1 MRSVKKALLAA
12 ALLAMAVSVNVL
24 PALAEKRG
32 NAPAMGEKVP
42 VDDLVIKFLALPEF
56 EPTRYTKQNGGKFAP
71 EEIEKGLLIG
81 VDMKYGP
88 GNPDGMMSPLKH
100 SLADITADLEFDKET
115 GDIVI
120 KYNDLVLEMQEGSG
134 DAVLT
139 KNGEEESLTIP
150 EGLEPYFLEIDGETD
165 VDGTPYTV
173 CYLPVKF
180 TAEAL
185 GANVTWDENM
195 HRLVM
200 AFAFYYSDAAVQPII
215 NSKSPYTTKK
225 MESNSVSWNA
235 VKEIASGS
243 NAAKKKDL
251 ITAALNVVNPAYQ
264 NEDGGW
270 GKTNTDYDLL
280 EESFPRLYG
289 HAYSTFDN
297 GATHGQIKF
306 LSRILRAA
314 KEDPSA
320 FKGYEEELETI
331 EAGFWKSMDYML
343 ESQNETGGW
352 PQYYPYGV
360 GYFKLNTFN
369 DNAMTSVMQMVYALT
384 HEEGLL
390 DSSLCEDFAWVR
402 EALTDDKAD
411 SHNITI
417 EKLNNMWEK
426 ALDCTLKLQV
436 EVDGELTAWAQQ
448 YDPETGEPTI
458 GRAFELPSICTS
470 ESQAIMN
477 VLTNI
482 VEPSDEVQQAI
493 RSFANWTTEIGVEGF
508 ESKNISDR
516 TRELG
521 KDRRYVYTGTTK
533 KTYGRFYGLDKDGS
547 SYDSIEGVNGFYPI
561 YSGRDSIAKLD
572 HNVGGH
578 ERRSGYSFVQSDVE
592 KKAVDQLQKWE
603 KALEAYDKK
612 QEQQENKQKE
622 ATIATG
628 SNAEKSETLPVAT
641 GSNADGGE
649 ES

>member
-115 GDIVI
+115 GEIVI
-120 KYNDLVLEMQEGSG
+120 KYNDLTLEMQEGSC

-150 EGLEPYFLEIDGETD
+150 EDLEPYFLEIEGETD
-165 VDGTPYTV
+165 ADGTPYTV

-185 GANVTWDENM
+185 GANVTWDEDM

-225 MESNSVSWNA
+225 MEENDVSWADVKA
-235 VKEIASGS
+235 VASSS
-243 NAAKKKDL
+243 NAAKKKEL

-270 GKTNTDYDLL
+270 GKTNTEYDLL

-314 KEDPSA
+314 KEDPNA
-320 FKGYEEELETI
+320 FKGYEKELETI

-352 PQYYPYGV
+352 PQYYPYGI

-402 EALTDDKAD
+402 EALTDDEAD

-426 ALDCTLKLQV
+426 ALDCTLKLQI

-482 VEPSDEVQQAI
+482 VEPSDEVKTAI
-493 RSFANWTTEIGVEGF
+493 QSYVNWTTEIGVEGF

-521 KDRRYVYTGTTK
+521 KDRRYVYTGTSK

-547 SYDSIEGVNGFYPI
+547 SYDSIEGVNGYYPI

-578 ERRSGYSFVQSDVE
+578 ERRSGYSFIQSDIE
-592 KKAVDQLQKWE
+592 KKAKDQLQKWE
-603 KALEAYDKK
+603 KALEAYGKK
-612 QEQQENKQKE
+612 QENLENKQKE
-622 ATIATG
+622 ATVATG

>member
-1 MRSVKKALLAA
+1 MKIVKKALLATA
-12 ALLAMAVSVNVL
+12 ILAMAVSVNVL
-24 PALAEKRG
+24 PALANKSG
-32 NAPAMGEKVP
+32 GAPDMGEKVP
-42 VDDLVIKFLALPEF
+42 VEDLVIKFLALPEF

-100 SLADITADLEFDKET
+100 SFADITADLQFDKET

-120 KYNDLVLEMQEGSG
+120 KYNDLVLEMQEGGSE
-134 DAVLT
+134 AVLT

-150 EGLEPYFLEIDGETD
+150 DGLEPYFLEIEGETD
-165 VDGTPYTV
+165 FDGTPYTV

-200 AFAFYYSDAAVQPII
+200 AFAFYYSDAAVQPVI
-215 NSKSPYTTKK
+215 NSSSPYTTKK
-225 MESNSVSWNA
+225 MEDNKVTWKNVSD
-235 VKEIASGS
+235 IASSS
-243 NAAKKKDL
+243 NATKKKEL
-251 ITAALNVVNPAYQ
+251 ITAALNVVDPNYQ
-264 NEDGGW
+264 NDDGGW

-280 EESFPRLYG
+280 EDSFSRLYG

-297 GATHGQIKF
+297 GSTHGQIKF
-306 LSRILRAA
+306 LSKILRAA
-314 KEDPSA
+314 KEDPNS
-320 FKGYEEELETI
+320 FKGFEKELETI
-331 EAGFWKSMDYML
+331 EAGFWKAMGYML
-343 ESQNETGGW
+343 ESQNESGGW

-360 GYFKLNTFN
+360 GYFRLNTFN
-369 DNAMTSVMQMVYALT
+369 DNAMTSVMQLVYALT

-390 DSSLCEDFAWVR
+390 DSALCEDFAWVR
-402 EALTDDKAD
+402 EALTDDEAD
-411 SHNITI
+411 SHGITI
-417 EKLNNMWEK
+417 EKLNTMWNK
-426 ALDCTLKLQV
+426 ALECTLKLQI
-436 EVDGELTAWAQQ
+436 EVDGQLTAWGQQ

-477 VLTNI
+477 LLTNI
-482 VEPSDEVQQAI
+482 VEPSDEVQNAI
-493 RSFANWTTEIGVEGF
+493 NSFVKWTEEIGVEGY
-508 ESKNISDR
+508 EVKNVNDR

-521 KDRRYVYTGTTK
+521 KDRRYVYTGTDK

-547 SYDSIEGVNGFYPI
+547 SYDSIDGVDGFYPI

-578 ERRSGYSFVQSDVE
+578 ERRSGYSFVQNDIE
-592 KKAVDQLQKWE
+592 KKAKQQQDKWL
-603 KALEAYDKK
+603 KALEEYGKK
-612 QEQQENKQKE
+612 QEKLEGAQKKAAV
-622 ATIATG
+622 ATS
-628 SNAEKSETLPVAT
+628 SNAEKNETLPVAT
-641 GSNADGGE
+641 GSNADGGGK
-649 ES
+649 S

>member
-32 NAPAMGEKVP
+32 NAPTMGEKVP

-115 GDIVI
+115 GEIVI
-120 KYNDLVLEMQEGSG
+120 KYNDLTLEMQEGSR

-150 EGLEPYFLEIDGETD
+150 EDLEPYFLEIEGETD
-165 VDGTPYTV
+165 ADGTPYTV

-185 GANVTWDENM
+185 GANVTWDEDM

-225 MESNSVSWNA
+225 MEENDVSWADVKA
-235 VKEIASGS
+235 VASSS
-243 NAAKKKDL
+243 NAAKKKEL

-270 GKTNTDYDLL
+270 GKTNTEYDLL

-314 KEDPSA
+314 KEDPNA
-320 FKGYEEELETI
+320 FKGYEKELETI

-352 PQYYPYGV
+352 PQYYPYGI

-402 EALTDDKAD
+402 EALTDDEAD

-426 ALDCTLKLQV
+426 ALDCTLKLQI

-482 VEPSDEVQQAI
+482 VEPSDEVKTAI
-493 RSFANWTTEIGVEGF
+493 QSYVNWTTEIGVEGF

-521 KDRRYVYTGTTK
+521 KDRRYVYTGTSK

-547 SYDSIEGVNGFYPI
+547 SYDSIEGVNGYYPI

-578 ERRSGYSFVQSDVE
+578 ERRSGYSFIQSDIE
-592 KKAVDQLQKWE
+592 KKAKDQLQKWE
-603 KALEAYDKK
+603 KALEAYGKK
-612 QEQQENKQKE
+612 QENLENKQKE
-622 ATIATG
+622 ATVATG

>member
-1 MRSVKKALLAA
+1 MRFAKKTLLAA
-12 ALLAMAVSVNVL
+12 ALLVMAASVNVL
-24 PALAEKRG
+24 PALASKQG
-32 NAPAMGEKVP
+32 SAPEMGDTVP
-42 VDDLVIKFLALPEF
+42 VEDLVIKFLALPEF

-88 GNPDGMMSPLKH
+88 GNPDGMMAPLKH
-100 SLADITADLEFDKET
+100 SFADITADLEFDT
-115 GDIVI
+115 GTGEIVI
-120 KYNDLVLEMQEGSG
+120 TYNDLVLEMEEGSQ

-139 KNGEEESLTIP
+139 KNGNQEQLTIP
-150 EGLEPYFLEIDGETD
+150 EDLEPYFLEIEGETD
-165 VDGTPYTV
+165 ADGSPYTV
-173 CYLPVKF
+173 CYLPVRF

-185 GANVTWDENM
+185 GANVTWDESM

-200 AFAFYYSDAAVQPII
+200 AFAFYYSDAAIQPII
-215 NSKSPYTTKK
+215 NSKSPYTTK
-225 MESNSVSWNA
+225 MLESNPTSWST
-235 VKEIASGS
+235 IASIASSS
-243 NAAKKKDL
+243 NAAKKKEL

-280 EESFPRLYG
+280 EDSFSRLYG

-314 KEDPSA
+314 KEDPNS
-320 FKGYEEELETI
+320 FRGYEDELETI
-331 EAGFWKSMDYML
+331 EDGFWKSMDYMIN
-343 ESQNETGGW
+343 SQNEAGGW

-360 GYFKLNTFN
+360 GYFKLITFN
-369 DNAMTSVMQMVYALT
+369 DNAMTSVMQLVYALT
-384 HEEGLL
+384 HEDGLI
-390 DSSLCEDFAWVR
+390 DSSLCEDFGWVR
-402 EALTDDKAD
+402 KALTDDTPDK
-411 SHNITI
+411 HNITI
-417 EKLNNMWEK
+417 ENLNAMWDK
-426 ALDCTLKLQV
+426 ALDCTLKLQIT
-436 EVDGELTAWAQQ
+436 VDGELTAWAQQ

-477 VLTNI
+477 LLTNI
-482 VEPSDEVQQAI
+482 TEPSEAVKTAI
-493 RSFANWTTEIGVEGF
+493 TSYAHWTEEIGIEGY
-508 ESKNISDR
+508 ESINISDR

-547 SYDSIEGVNGFYPI
+547 SYDSIDDVEGFYPI

-578 ERRSGYSFVQSDVE
+578 ERRSGYSFVQTDIE
-592 KKAVDQLQKWE
+592 KKANDQLKKWE
-603 KALEAYDKK
+603 KALESYEKK
-612 QEQQENKQKE
+612 QLELDSKSKT
-622 ATIATG
+622 AKPATG
-628 SNAEKSETLPVAT
+628 SNAEKKEETVPVAT
-641 GSNADGGE
+641 GSNADGGKN
-649 ES
+649 